1 MIESTTSKRKLEPT
15 HIKSLLN
22 RDVNAIL
29 RTCIHHF
36 EDIEKELDEK
46 YFDVDGVVAGRVSR
60 ENEASV
66 RRSTTVKAHPVIQET
81 AANPHFLRVPS
92 RGNFI
97 PASHF
102 QGKFAIA

>member
-36 EDIEKELDEK
+36 EDIEKELE
-46 YFDVDGVVAGRVSR
+46 

-66 RRSTTVKAHPVIQET
+66 RRSTTVTAHPVIQET